1 MTLALE
7 LTGSEVVSELSR
19 AGDPVS
25 VRIMIREVGGRIV
38 DRLAKLDL
46 ILTGGDVPTWTKVV
60 TGRDSVIEVR
70 VDHALQEARQQ
81 QTSLMRLLAAIARHR
96 GDDPGEGAGG
106 DDDGL
111 ADL

>member
-7 LTGSEVVSELSR
+7 MTGSEVVSELSR

-25 VRIMIREVGGRIV
+25 VRIMIREVGRIV

-46 ILTGGDVPTWTKVV
+46 ILTGDVPTWTKVV